1 MALTKLEFTK
11 NWENPT
17 DFPTFVYNET
27 QVREE
32 MQLLF
37 DEIRTALNN
46 LIDDLEAT
54 TVDASGASNIGAEAI
69 TGVIG
74 TTVQA
79 VLESLASGQSGQAA
93 DINALVESITYDDET
108 GDFTITKH
116 DGTSTVI
123 QTELE
128 KVVTNFVYD
137 QDTQSLILTYPD
149 GSTTSIPLTSLIDE
163 YDFEDTSSIEFTVA
177 NHKVKASLTTA
188 YYNTLEGFK
197 TDAEAAAANA
207 NTYAGN
213 SSGSAAASAAS
224 ATLSESY
231 AHGGTESR
239 QGENTDNAMY
249 YAGQADTSAT
259 NAAASAGSAGDYV
272 LMAEGYANGTQN
284 GDPVGPSS
292 PYWHNNAKYWEGEAE
307 AVVGDPQPK
316 ITTTGILKGLG
327 DGDITA
333 AVAGADYQEPV
344 PFKSTPSSNNK
355 VLTETDVPTVPSV
368 PTTSAM
374 LKGDGAGNATVAT
387 AGNDYQAPLTP
398 GTDYVQPNTLDDY
411 QEILPAS
418 LNTLIKGT
426 GVKGQLVNAEDG
438 TDYVSPALFKSPPSV
453 SNKAVTEKQIVNRNL
468 LNNPYFRIDQRQGYV
483 VPPNT
488 EMFESGTVNTW
499 TTDGYYQVTG
509 WHYDA
514 SIPPV
519 KYADIVVNGTTWS
532 CDESYAVRGY
542 VAIGGS
548 TTRINDR
555 WAIWI
560 AEGGN
565 GGVVILNNDDGTFTV
580 KRISGTHSTVADN
593 FSVFYRMS
601 VEETKALRAQ
611 TVTISSKT
619 DLGDLIFQ
627 HDVPSSGTTDSGYK
641 FYPNSSPWA
650 LSFIVD
656 NLNQG
661 CIAINGYYVPLNSEI
676 TFSANMLEHGSI
688 STMQAWLDSG
698 AYDEVVDLM
707 ECQKYQ
713 IVIEE
718 QGKVVGDLQMFSGSG
733 DFAGWIPMALN
744 MRTIPT
750 IEKAENCYAAIEGS
764 GHYPITSISST
775 TYGVYGAASTTVPVG
790 TRAYLLV
797 GDSGVTGRLILN
809 ANL

>member
-11 NWENPT
+11 NWENPS
-17 DFPTFVYNET
+17 DFATFVYNET

-37 DEIRTALNN
+37 DEIKTALNN

-54 TVDASGASNIGAEAI
+54 TADASGASNIGAEAI

-93 DINALVESITYDDET
+93 DISALVESVTYDDET

-149 GSTTSIPLTSLIDE
+149 GSTTSVPLTSLIDE

-207 NTYAGN
+207 NNYAGN
-213 SSGSAAASAAS
+213 SSNSAAASAAS

-259 NAAASAGSAGDYV
+259 NAAASAGSASDYV

-333 AVAGADYQEPV
+333 AVAGTDYQEPV

-387 AGNDYQAPLTP
+387 AGNDYQAPLTA
-398 GTDYVQPNTLDDY
+398 GTDYVVPSTLDDY
-411 QEILPAS
+411 QEVLPAT
-418 LNTLIKGT
+418 LNTILKGT
-426 GVKGQLVNAEDG
+426 GAKGAVANAVDG
-438 TDYVSPALFKSPPSV
+438 TDFVSPALFKSTPSS
-453 SNKAVTEKQIVNRNL
+453 SNKAVTESNVVNRNL
-468 LNNPYFRIDQRQGYV
+468 LRNPYFCIDQRQGYII
-483 VPPNT
+483 P
-488 EMFESGTVNTW
+488 SGTAYYSDSGL
-499 TTDGYYQVTG
+499 TTQVGTT
-509 WHYDA
+509 
-514 SIPPV
+514 S
-519 KYADIVVNGTTWS
+519 ADCNGMAGNGTYGNVKVNDTWYYCAWS
-532 CDESYAVRGY
+532 SSFVRGY
-542 VAIGGS
+542 VGAGYGLDMWESQTANQTI
-548 TTRINDR
+548 T
-555 WAIWI
+555 I
-560 AEGGN
+560 AAKG
-565 GGVVILNNDDGTFTV
+565 I
-580 KRISGTHSTVADN
+580 
-593 FSVFYRMS
+593 
-601 VEETKALRAQ
+601 Q
-611 TVTISSKT
+611 T
-619 DLGDLIFQ
+619 G
-627 HDVPSSGTTDSGYK
+627 SGTTWTVERLEDVIEIGKTYTISALFDDNIISVSGQIENTSTTLYVNDGTSNAEIALRYDSGRQHWYYQFVTRASK
-641 FYPNSSPWA
+641 
-650 LSFIVD
+650 
-656 NLNQG
+656 NLKG
-661 CIAINGYYVPLNSEI
+661 VK
-676 TFSANMLEHGSI
+676 LEESSI
-688 STMQAWLDSG
+688 STLKAEMDSG
-698 AYDEVVDLM
+698 AYDEVAD
-707 ECQKYQ
+707 
-713 IVIEE
+713 
-718 QGKVVGDLQMFSGSG
+718 
-733 DFAGWIPMALN
+733 
-744 MRTIPT
+744 R
-750 IEKAENCYAAIEGS
+750 EKCMINGLWRIQAERAWAHICCGIAENSNHLLIELPQPFVASKSPTLSMGGRLVYSNFKGS
-764 GHYPITSISST
+764 SGELASIGDGHLSTDSI
-775 TYGVYGAASTTVPVG
+775 VAGAATGENNFVAGDKYWVYSYDTTGSYIDVNREL
-790 TRAYLLV
+790 T
-797 GDSGVTGRLILN
+797 
-809 ANL
+809 